1 MGQAEVIKT
10 LEKNEK
16 WLTAE
21 QVGNLLKVEN
31 KTLIRRALKVLYKY
45 NEILRE
51 KCKNSKH
58 FKYVYKAI

>member
-10 LEKNEK
+10 LEKRKN
-16 WLTAE
+16 WMTAKE
-21 QVGNLLKVEN
+21 IAGLLNVEN
-31 KTLIRRALKVLYKY
+31 TTLIRRALTVLYKY
-45 NEILRE
+45 HEVLRE